1 MGGAFVA
8 EPKLKEYDGKALG
21 DCDGIDS
28 KPACVAVDGFVYDVS
43 VSKLWK
49 GGLHMKR
56 HPAGQDFSGDI
67 AAAPHGKEVL
77 ERVPRV
83 GTMKKEAANERPM
96 PAWLAVLLEKVPFLQ
111 RHPHPMA
118 VHFPIV
124 FMFSATFFSILYM
137 ITGERSFEK
146 TAFYCLAGGILF
158 TPPAM
163 ITGWFTWWLNYMAKP
178 MGAVT
183 IKKRLSWLLLA
194 ISIATFLWRFC
205 VTDILE
211 TTGTGHVIYSI
222 LLLSLVLIVSA
233 IGYYGGKLTFPT
245 GKRSDQ

>member
-8 EPKLKEYDGKALG
+8 EPELKEYDGKALG

-28 KPACVAVDGFVYDVS
+28 KPARVAVDGFVYDVS
-43 VSKLWK
+43 LSKLWK

-56 HPAGQDFSGDI
+56 HRAGQDLSGDI

-83 GTMKKEAANERPM
+83 GTMKKEAADERPM
-96 PAWLAVLLEKVPFLQ
+96 PAWLAGLLEKFPFLR
-111 RHPHPMA
+111 RHPHPMV

-124 FMFSATFFSILYM
+124 FMYSATFFSILCM
-137 ITGERSFEK
+137 IAGEKSFEK

-158 TPPAM
+158 TPAAM
-163 ITGWFTWWLNYMAKP
+163 LTGWFTWWLNYAAKP

-194 ISIATFLWRFC
+194 ISIAAFAWRLS
-205 VTDILE
+205 VPGIMELSDAGHTIYIIL
-211 TTGTGHVIYSI
+211 I
-222 LLLSLVLIVSA
+222 LLLAPIASV
-233 IGYYGGKLTFPT
+233 IGYYGGELTFPT
-245 GKRSDQ
+245 VRK

>member
-8 EPKLKEYDGKALG
+8 EPELKEYDRKALG

-28 KPACVAVDGFVYDVS
+28 KPARVAVDGSVYDVS
-43 VSKLWK
+43 GSKLWK

-56 HPAGQDFSGDI
+56 HRAGQDLSGDI

-77 ERVPRV
+77 ERVPRL
-83 GTMKKEAANERPM
+83 GTMKKEAADERPM
-96 PAWLAVLLEKVPFLQ
+96 PAPLAGLLAKYPFLR

-124 FMFSATFFSILYM
+124 FMYSATFFSILYM
-137 ITGERSFEK
+137 ITEEKSFEQ

-178 MGAVT
+178 MGSVT
-183 IKKRLSWLLLA
+183 IKKRLSWVLLTISIAAFAWRLSVPGIMELSGAGHRIYISLILLLA
-194 ISIATFLWRFC
+194 PIAS
-205 VTDILE
+205 V
-211 TTGTGHVIYSI
+211 
-222 LLLSLVLIVSA
+222 
-233 IGYYGGKLTFPT
+233 IGYYGGELTFPT
-245 GKRSDQ
+245 GRK

>member
-1 MGGAFVA
+1 MA
-8 EPKLKEYDGKALG
+8 EPELKEYDGKALG

-28 KPACVAVDGFVYDVS
+28 RPACVAADGAVYDVS
-43 VSKLWK
+43 GSKMWK

-56 HPAGQDFSGDI
+56 HRAGQDLSGDI

-83 GTMKKEAANERPM
+83 GTMKKEAADERPM
-96 PAWLAVLLEKVPFLQ
+96 PAWLAGLLEKFPFLQ

-124 FMFSATFFSILYM
+124 FMYSATFFNILYM
-137 ITGERSFEK
+137 ITGEMSFEM

-178 MGAVT
+178 MGSVT
-183 IKKRLSWLLLA
+183 IKKRLSWVLLT
-194 ISIATFLWRFC
+194 ISIAAFAWRLC
-205 VTDILE
+205 VPGVME
-211 TTGTGHVIYSI
+211 QSGAGHTIYI
-222 LLLSLVLIVSA
+222 ILVLSIAPIVSVV
-233 IGYYGGKLTFPT
+233 GYFGGELTFPT
-245 GKRSDQ
+245 GKRSV